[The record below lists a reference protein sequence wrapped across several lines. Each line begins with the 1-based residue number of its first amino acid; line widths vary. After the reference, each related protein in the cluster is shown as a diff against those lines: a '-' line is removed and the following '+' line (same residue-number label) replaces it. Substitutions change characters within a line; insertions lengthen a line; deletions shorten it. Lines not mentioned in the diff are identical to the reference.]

1 MSDTTQ
7 DFYSFDEALNQLRL
21 KEEELKRLVSEG
33 EIRAFREGDTM
44 KLRRR
49 DVEQLRDELTG
60 GEVVELGTGGDDA
73 LVFEDDLEDPG
84 MATEELTAAD
94 TIVDEDLE
102 IEEAL
107 SVLDEE
113 EFEEVEDEPEEFAAS
128 AAPAEEVQDSPLV
141 MAAALGTLLLLIL
154 AGPLLVSITTG
165 NMSDF
170 AKSIAGIFTEIDG

>member
-1 MSDTTQ
+1 MSDSTQ
-7 DFYSFDEALNQLRL
+7 DFFSFDEALNQLRL

-60 GEVVELGTGGDDA
+60 GEVVELGNTGDDA

-84 MATEELTAAD
+84 MATEEITAAD
-94 TIVDEDLE
+94 TIVDDDLE
-102 IEEAL
+102 LEDAL

-113 EFEEVEDEPEEFAAS
+113 EFEELEEEAEQ
-128 AAPAEEVQDSPLV
+128 APAAAAQEEQPQDSPMVL
-141 MAAALGTLLLLIL
+141 AAALGTLLILIL
-154 AGPLLVSITTG
+154 AGPVLVSITTG
-165 NMSDF
+165 NMSDM
-170 AKSIAGIFTEIDG
+170 ARSIAGIFSEIEE